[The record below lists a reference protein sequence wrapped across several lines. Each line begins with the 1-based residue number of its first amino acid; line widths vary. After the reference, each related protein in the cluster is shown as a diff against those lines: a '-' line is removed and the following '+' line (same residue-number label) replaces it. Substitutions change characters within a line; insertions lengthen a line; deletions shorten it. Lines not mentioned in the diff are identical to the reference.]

1 MPQTHVALSLRTI
14 SCVFLRFLCPI
25 PTESWKVLV
34 EVQDMNE
41 QETFLTLFLKH
52 QDDLR
57 AFIGSVVRERA
68 AREDVLQETALVLWR
83 EFERFD
89 HGRSFGAWARGI
101 AAKKLLQRWD
111 RGKRWHYALPNEAIP
126 VLLAAFDRTE
136 DLTDAR
142 RDALEHCLQTLP
154 GKSQRLLALRYEQG
168 HSLQQIAEQV
178 GGTLDAVNKGLSRIR
193 GKLRECIERR
203 LRIAEEM

>member
-1 MPQTHVALSLRTI
+1 MKDEEE
-14 SCVFLRFLCPI
+14 FLI
-25 PTESWKVLV
+25 
-34 EVQDMNE
+34 Q
-41 QETFLTLFLKH
+41 FLKH

-89 HGRSFGAWARGI
+89 ESRSFGAWARGI
-101 AAKKLLQRWD
+101 AAKKLLQRLD
-111 RGKRWHYALPNEAIP
+111 RGERWDKALPAEAIP

-136 DLTDAR
+136 EPFDAR
-142 RDALEHCLQTLP
+142 RDALEHCLDKLPEKSRTLLVL
-154 GKSQRLLALRYEQG
+154 KYEQG
-168 HSLQQIAEQV
+168 HSLQQIAQHV
-178 GGTLDAVNKGLSRIR
+178 GSTLDAVNKTLSRIR

-203 LRIAEEM
+203 LRLAEEM